1 MGNSREEGVFGEAE
15 VSVGDPV
22 YAVQRDTVDP
32 LTVQHHKVV
41 LADQKGSVCQ
51 DHHTLPFVVPVVY
64 PEQRTHT
71 HTHTHTHNQEQ
82 KIRRPEDLSVTG
94 AEPQRTITS

>member
-1 MGNSREEGVFGEAE
+1 
-15 VSVGDPV
+15 
-22 YAVQRDTVDP
+22 
-32 LTVQHHKVV
+32 
-41 LADQKGSVCQ
+41 
-51 DHHTLPFVVPVVY
+51 VVY
-64 PEQRTHT
+64 PEQRT